1 MADHRLIGQKLG
13 DYTIQSRLGQGGMAE
28 VFKGYDENLQ
38 RYAALKVIEP
48 RSTPMDDEAE
58 YRERFMREARAIARL
73 HHPRVVG
80 VYQFGKTED
89 DNLFYMAMVFIE
101 GQDLRHILKDY
112 NRETKRLPTSELLR
126 IMRDIA
132 AALDYAHSQGVVH
145 RDVKP
150 SNIMVTGDGHAV
162 LTDFG
167 LALSATEG
175 TLGNTFGSV
184 HYIAPEQAVSSAAAT
199 AQSDLYSLGIVL
211 FEILTG
217 RVPFDDV
224 SAMSVAL
231 KHIQEPPPPPTMIN
245 PDIPPQVEAVVMKA
259 LDKDPHNRFA
269 SGSAFIRALEAA
281 IATAEEDTEN
291 LDNQPPFVPLNDDD
305 DDDALGGTS
314 PRKPTRQVHP
324 PAGVNARAILGDYED
339 DAHAQ
344 IDTALGVPV
353 GRVNAPSS
361 VGVGVLDLD
370 EDIPRRQT
378 EPSAANMTQTQQA
391 ASDRRGGGL
400 LIAAIGV
407 ILVAI
412 VAVVLLMSSQNNNN
426 SLFAQT
432 STHLGIVS
440 ETQLALATLT
450 AIQNAVFAGETSTA
464 NSEAA
469 VSETGVA
476 IAALTEA
483 ARPTETS
490 TPTPTDLST
499 DTPTLTF
506 TPTDTHTLTPSLTPT
521 PTNTPTHTLTP
532 TLTPS
537 ATFTASLTP
546 TPGIDAAPTEPQLLL
561 RYDGRS
567 VVIYNRNN
575 AGDIELFRL
584 VFEQQDGDDLMVF
597 EGEDFLRGEIV
608 LPQRSCAQLW
618 VNRFTELPA
627 DEFPAEICQSRRA
640 FLQTT
645 RTFWISETPGAT
657 FRVIRNGRTLGV
669 CPAVNSNDENDNRC
683 VVDIR

>member
-38 RYAALKVIEP
+38 RFAALKVIEP
-48 RSTPMDDEAE
+48 RGTPLDDEME
-58 YRERFMREARAIARL
+58 YRDRFMREARAIARL

-101 GQDLRHILKDY
+101 GQDLRYILKEY
-112 NRETKRLPTSELLR
+112 NRDSKRMPSAEILR
-126 IMRDIA
+126 IVRDIA

-150 SNIMVTGDGHAV
+150 SNIMVMADGHAV

-184 HYIAPEQAVSSAAAT
+184 HYIAPEQAVSSAQAT

-217 RVPFDDV
+217 RVPFDDQ
-224 SAMSVAL
+224 SAMNVAL

-245 PDIPPQVEAVVMKA
+245 PDIPAQVEAVVMKA

-269 SGSAFIRALEAA
+269 SGAAFVRSLETAF
-281 IATAEEDTEN
+281 ATSEEDTED
-291 LDNQPPFVPLNDDD
+291 LEAQPPLSLHDGDE
-305 DDDALGGTS
+305 DDAPRSTS
-314 PRKPTRQVHP
+314 PRKPTRQVES
-324 PAGVNARAILGDYED
+324 PAGANARAILGDDED
-339 DAHAQ
+339 DAHAH
-344 IDTALGVPV
+344 IDTAIGVPPN
-353 GRVNAPSS
+353 RTNYANPFA
-361 VGVGVLDLD
+361 
-370 EDIPRRQT
+370 EDDVPKRQT
-378 EPSAANMTQTQQA
+378 EPSAANMTQTQPN
-391 ASDRRGGGL
+391 ASERRGGGGL
-400 LIAAIGV
+400 LIAIISV

-412 VAVVLLMSSQNNNN
+412 VAVVLLMNSQNNAVQFP
-426 SLFAQT
+426 LT
-432 STHLGIVS
+432 STIPVAVN
-440 ETQLALATLT
+440 ETAFLYATQTREAHGQQT
-450 AIQNAVFAGETSTA
+450 ATVISI
-464 NSEAA
+464 AA
-469 VSETGVA
+469 SETGVA
-476 IAALTEA
+476 VAALTEA
-483 ARPTETS
+483 AQPTETL
-490 TPTPTDLST
+490 TPTPTDAPT
-499 DTPTLTF
+499 DTATPTSTPTLTF
-506 TPTDTHTLTPSLTPT
+506 TPTSTPTDTPTLTPMPTDTPTFTPTNTFTPTFTPTATFTPSLTPT
-521 PTNTPTHTLTP
+521 PR
-532 TLTPS
+532 
-537 ATFTASLTP
+537 
-546 TPGIDAAPTEPQLLL
+546 IDGGVSEPQLLL
-561 RYDGRS
+561 RYDGRTL
-567 VVIYNRNN
+567 VMYNRNN
-575 AGDIELFRL
+575 AGDIEVFRL
-584 VFEQQDGDDLMVF
+584 IFEQQDGANLTVF
-597 EGEDFLRGEIV
+597 EGDELMRGELT
-608 LPQRSCAQLW
+608 LPQRSCAQVW

-645 RTFWISETPGAT
+645 RTFWISDKPDTT

-669 CPAVNSNDENDNRC
+669 CPAISPGDENDNRC

>member
-269 SGSAFIRALEAA
+269 SGAAFIRALEAA
-281 IATAEEDTEN
+281 VATAEEDTEN
-291 LDNQPPFVPLNDDD
+291 LEDQPPFVPLNDDD

-314 PRKPTRQVHP
+314 PRKPTRQVNT
-324 PAGVNARAILGDYED
+324 PAGVNARAILGDDED

-361 VGVGVLDLD
+361 GGVAVLDLD

-450 AIQNAVFAGETSTA
+450 AIQNAVFAGGTSTA
-464 NSEAA
+464 NAEAA
-469 VSETGVA
+469 ASETGVA

-537 ATFTASLTP
+537 ATFTPSLTP

-597 EGEDFLRGEIV
+597 EGGDFLRGEIV